1 MEQLHVAAQLREKA
15 GVRGV
20 LSKFRAEGV
29 TPAVIYGLKK
39 SPVQITVSEKEMLG
53 VLKKG
58 GNAVLKLKYADKE
71 DNVIIKEVQRHV
83 VTDRVI
89 HIDFH
94 RISLTEKIKVKVH
107 IKIVGEA
114 FGVKTEGGL
123 LEHAMRDFT
132 VLCLP
137 TDIPKEIEVK
147 VTDLKLDQAIR
158 VRDIQHDKVEILDD
172 PNHIVVSIVAPKE
185 EVVETPVAAAGA
197 VAGAAAAEPEV
208 VAGKGKKEEEG
219 AEGAAKPAA
228 GAKPG
233 DKPAEKKAE
242 HKK

>member
-1 MEQLHVAAQLREKA
+1 MEQLHIAAQLREKA

-39 SPVQITVSEKEMLG
+39 PPVQITVPEKEFLV

-58 GNAVLKLKYADKE
+58 ANAVLKLKYGDKE
-71 DNVIIKEVQRHV
+71 DNVIVKEVQRHV

-114 FGVKTEGGL
+114 FGVKTEGGI
-123 LEHAMRDFT
+123 LEHAMREFT

-137 TDIPKEIEVK
+137 MDIPKEIEVGI
-147 VTDLKLDQAIR
+147 TELKLDEAIR
-158 VRDIQHDKVEILDD
+158 VKDIRHDKVEILDD
-172 PNHIVVSIVAPKE
+172 PNHVIVSVTAPKE

-197 VAGAAAAEPEV
+197 AAGATAAEPEV
-208 VAGKGKKEEEG
+208 IAAKGKKDEEG

-228 GAKPG
+228 AAKPG
-233 DKPAEKKAE
+233 EKKAE
-242 HKK
+242 PKK

>member
-1 MEQLHVAAQLREKA
+1 MEQIIVAAKLREKT
-15 GVRGV
+15 GGKGG
-20 LSKFRAEGV
+20 LSSLRLQG
-29 TPAVIYGLKK
+29 TIPAVIYGLKQP
-39 SPVQITVSEKEMLG
+39 SVTVIVGEKELLG
-53 VLKKG
+53 IIKKG
-58 GNAVLKLKYADKE
+58 VNAVLKLKYSDKE

-83 VTDRVI
+83 VTDRMI

-123 LEHAMRDFT
+123 LEHTMRDFT

-158 VRDIQHDKVEILDD
+158 VRDIHHDRVEILDD
-172 PNHIVVSIVAPKE
+172 QNHIVVSIVAPKD

-219 AEGAAKPAA
+219 AEGAAK
-228 GAKPG
+228 
-233 DKPAEKKAE
+233 
-242 HKK
+242 